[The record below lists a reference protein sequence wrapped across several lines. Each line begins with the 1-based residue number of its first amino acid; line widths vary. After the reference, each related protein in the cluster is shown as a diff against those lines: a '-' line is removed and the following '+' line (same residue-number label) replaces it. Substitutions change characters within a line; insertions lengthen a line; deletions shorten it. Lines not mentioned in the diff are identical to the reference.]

1 MAQYTRLQV
10 ELKVTDN
17 FTFPVLMAYRKTLRL
32 TLKIKG
38 FIK

>member
-1 MAQYTRLQV
+1 MVSQKIKLSLHV
-10 ELKVTDN
+10 ENNL
-17 FTFPVLMAYRKTLRL
+17 TFPLLMAHRKTLRL